1 MCSSHNSP
9 ASVSRGRLYKHWWR
23 FISRFFFYSH
33 IMVNLFKLGFSLH
46 TTANGGG
53 NQRMFT
59 SDLFLA
65 TLNVSKQRFSVMKR
79 LAGESVRDF
88 AVYRPARLPRRLM
101 PACFVCW
108 FSVLTVSFMHV
119 MSGWRKLWQRYLFG
133 QACFSFFFFS
143 PIRLSVDQVEWAPL
157 IQDLRTSALA
167 VGHGSQWCCIV

>member
-1 MCSSHNSP
+1 MCHVVHPSSPVRLLS
-9 ASVSRGRLYKHWWR
+9 SVQYALFKCVLHIILLHLYPEADFQGGPLRVDFYKHWWR

-46 TTANGGG
+46 TTVNGGG

-65 TLNVSKQRFSVMKR
+65 TLNVSKQRFSVMKC

-133 QACFSFFFFS
+133 QVCFSFFFS
-143 PIRLSVDQVEWAPL
+143 P
-157 IQDLRTSALA
+157 
-167 VGHGSQWCCIV
+167 